1 MATPFPEKTKAMDEA
16 VRAVMRGEM
25 SVQEAADRYG
35 LHPRAIRNRRCK
47 EKRMADRSGL
57 NPALMIFGGMA

>member
-25 SVQEAADRYG
+25 SVQEAADRYALHPRSIMNRRSKTYKKTPGHG
-35 LHPRAIRNRRCK
+35 LHP
-47 EKRMADRSGL
+47 S
-57 NPALMIFGGMA
+57 LMIGRGV